1 MENAILGKAEAPSG
15 DAYRPSDP
23 RECAVRTG
31 YVAAHNFRGRN
42 SGVGAVETEIG
53 FLYWREKMFY

>member
-1 MENAILGKAEAPSG
+1 MGNAILGKAEAPSG

-23 RECAVRTG
+23 RECTVRTG
-31 YVAAHNFRGRN
+31 YVAAHNFRERN
-42 SGVGAVETEIG
+42 SGVGEVETEIG